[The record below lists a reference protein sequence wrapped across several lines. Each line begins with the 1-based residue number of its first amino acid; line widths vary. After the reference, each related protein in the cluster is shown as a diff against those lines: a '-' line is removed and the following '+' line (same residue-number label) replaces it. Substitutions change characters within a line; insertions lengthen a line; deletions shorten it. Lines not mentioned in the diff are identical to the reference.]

1 MGESPLFYWYEAGMQ
16 IAGFTGCGES
26 SFLCHSERSEESL
39 LVLTLEPGEILRFAQ
54 NDIKD

>member
-1 MGESPLFYWYEAGMQ
+1 MQ